1 VRMRLLRE
9 IMAEPDEKKRKRKMI
24 AKAQRQFEGT
34 GYVITSSLE
43 RIIEMEQAKLRESE
57 AKRLAPMSTR
67 WHEAEQQR
75 IAEEE
80 ERMIQRSNVSDLNAK
95 GRSWATLDQVT
106 SLEGKATSRRS
117 TRGRRTNLSS
127 PSARTT
133 TSSFRTRS
141 WRHQRRDGRRRGW
154 NHAEGVYKSALRKG
168 AKLSKVVRHL
178 AG

>member
-1 VRMRLLRE
+1 MRLLRE

-57 AKRLAPMSTR
+57 AKRLA
-67 WHEAEQQR
+67 HEAEQQR

-80 ERMIQRSNVSDLNAK
+80 ERMIQKQKELLEKRAAAETEMAQTNDEMKKMKSEQQDLKSNVSDLNAK

-117 TRGRRTNLSS
+117 
-127 PSARTT
+127 AR
-133 TSSFRTRS
+133 
-141 WRHQRRDGRRRGW
+141 
-154 NHAEGVYKSALRKG
+154 
-168 AKLSKVVRHL
+168 
-178 AG
+178 